1 MNLKN
6 VCSRKKIK
14 MLMAVVVSVMTI
26 CLFFSEKVA
35 NIQIPNINFILMLV
49 SKVHMFHL
57 REEKNGYFKSVY
69 NV

>member
-35 NIQIPNINFILMLV
+35 NANNYTEWQRIDQ
-49 SKVHMFHL
+49 
-57 REEKNGYFKSVY
+57 
-69 NV
+69 

>member
-26 CLFFSEKVA
+26 W
-35 NIQIPNINFILMLV
+35 ILQ
-49 SKVHMFHL
+49 KCI
-57 REEKNGYFKSVY
+57 
-69 NV
+69 